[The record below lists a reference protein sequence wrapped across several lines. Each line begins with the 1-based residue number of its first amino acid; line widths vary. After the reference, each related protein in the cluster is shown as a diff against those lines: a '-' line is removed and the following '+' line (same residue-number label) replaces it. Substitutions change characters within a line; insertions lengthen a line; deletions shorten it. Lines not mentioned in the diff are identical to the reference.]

1 MNAVRKFRRT
11 FRISRYE
18 VTLTV
23 TLVANQ
29 PLTMNVEW
37 SKFPP
42 KLSNADRARYRKL
55 RNVVLSEISIQLGER
70 MMIAEAD
77 ENGIAV
83 YTILHPNGDIET
95 PDLSDVST

>member
-1 MNAVRKFRRT
+1 MNAVRKIRRT
-11 FRISRYE
+11 LKISRYE

-29 PLTMNVEW
+29 PLSIHVEW
-37 SKFPP
+37 SKYPP
-42 KLSNADRARYRKL
+42 KLSKADRARYRKL
-55 RNVVLSEISIQLGER
+55 RNVVLSEISRRTGER
-70 MMIAEAD
+70 LMLADAD